1 MPFGVQNA
9 RLAPPAVGHGAP
21 RGVTSGVWCPAPL
34 HCSPMKFTRAVLF
47 GLTFAAVTA
56 AHAQYQWVDK
66 DGRRVFSDRPPPAD
80 VAPKNIVSQPRGS
93 TAAVVRSAPAAPANE
108 PAAGEASV
116 AAKPAAPAASAA
128 PGAGVD
134 KALEEKKKQAE
145 AAEAAK
151 KKAEEQKIAA
161 AKADNC
167 KRAMNA
173 KSSLD
178 SGMRMARMN
187 DKGERE
193 VLDDAQRAAELKRVN
208 AIIASDCK

>member
-9 RLAPPAVGHGAP
+9 RLAAPVVGHGAP

-34 HCSPMKFTRAVLF
+34 HCSPRKFTRAVLF

>member
-1 MPFGVQNA
+1 
-9 RLAPPAVGHGAP
+9 
-21 RGVTSGVWCPAPL
+21 
-34 HCSPMKFTRAVLF
+34 MKFTRAVLF

-128 PGAGVD
+128 PVAGVD

-151 KKAEEQKIAA
+151 KKAEDQKIAA

>member
-1 MPFGVQNA
+1 
-9 RLAPPAVGHGAP
+9 
-21 RGVTSGVWCPAPL
+21 
-34 HCSPMKFTRAVLF
+34 MKFETEHGCVVSEMATAYGNSKQIGRYAVAAAMNEVLTRAER
-47 GLTFAAVTA
+47 
-56 AHAQYQWVDK
+56 VDQMEI
-66 DGRRVFSDRPPPAD
+66 RVC
-80 VAPKNIVSQPRGS
+80 AP
-93 TAAVVRSAPAAPANE
+93 
-108 PAAGEASV
+108 
-116 AAKPAAPAASAA
+116 
-128 PGAGVD
+128 
-134 KALEEKKKQAE
+134 LEEKKKQAE

-167 KRAMNA
+167 KRAMNS

>member
-1 MPFGVQNA
+1 
-9 RLAPPAVGHGAP
+9 
-21 RGVTSGVWCPAPL
+21 
-34 HCSPMKFTRAVLF
+34 MKFTRAVLF

-151 KKAEEQKIAA
+151 KKAEDQKIAA

-208 AIIASDCK
+208 AIISSDCK